1 MKMIK
6 NDTIANSELKYFT
19 PVAGIFVGVLLI
31 SNTVAGKFFSIGSL
45 SFPSGVILF
54 PVSYIFGDVL
64 TEVYGYAR
72 SRRIIW
78 TGVFAEILMAFFYW
92 LVLILP
98 PAAFWH
104 GQEAYSVVLGQV
116 PRTIVATITGYFAGE
131 FTNSFILAKLKIITK
146 GRYLW
151 VRTIGSTI
159 AGEGIDTVLFILIAF
174 AGIMPGNELLK
185 SIPAVYIFK
194 VLYEILATPLTYII
208 VRFLKRKEGMDI
220 YDYETN
226 FSPFKW

>member
-1 MKMIK
+1 M
-6 NDTIANSELKYFT
+6 NNEPRDLKYFT
-19 PVAGIFVGVLLI
+19 PIAGIFVGVLLI
-31 SNTVAGKFFSIGSL
+31 SNTVAGKFFSIGNF
-45 SFPSGVILF
+45 SFPSGVMLF

-64 TEVYGYAR
+64 TEVYGYER

-78 TGVFAEILMAFFYW
+78 TGVIAEILMALFYW

-98 PAAFWH
+98 PAPFWH
-104 GQEAYSVVLGQV
+104 KQEAFSIVLGQV
-116 PRTIVATITGYFAGE
+116 PRTIAATITGYFAGE
-131 FTNSFILAKLKIITK
+131 FTNSFIMAKLKIFTK

-159 AGEGIDTVLFILIAF
+159 AGEGIDTILFILIAF
-174 AGIMPGNELLK
+174 AGIMPGNELFK
-185 SIPAVYIFK
+185 TIPAVYIFK
-194 VLYEILATPLTYII
+194 VVYEILATPFTYII

-226 FSPFKW
+226 FSPFRW

>member
-1 MKMIK
+1 MKHE
-6 NDTIANSELKYFT
+6 TPELKYFT
-19 PVAGIFVGVLLI
+19 PIAGIFVAVLLI

-64 TEVYGYAR
+64 TEVYGYER

-92 LVLILP
+92 LVIMLP
-98 PAAFWH
+98 PSDFWH
-104 GQEAYSVVLGQV
+104 NQQAYKVVLGQV
-116 PRTIVATITGYFAGE
+116 PRTVVATIAGYFAGE
-131 FTNSFILAKLKIITK
+131 FTNSFIMAKLKIVTK

-159 AGEGIDTVLFILIAF
+159 AGEGIDTILFILIAF
-174 AGIMPGNELLK
+174 AGIMPANDLIK
-185 SIPAVYIFK
+185 TIPAVYVFK
-194 VLYEILATPLTYII
+194 VVYEILATPLTYVI
-208 VRFLKRKEGMDI
+208 VRFLKRKEGIDI
-220 YDYETN
+220 YDFGTN
-226 FSPFKW
+226 FSPFRW

>member
-1 MKMIK
+1 M
-6 NDTIANSELKYFT
+6 NETRELKYFT
-19 PVAGIFVGVLLI
+19 PIAGIFVGVLLI

-64 TEVYGYAR
+64 TEVYGYER

-78 TGVFAEILMAFFYW
+78 TGVFAEILMALFYS

-98 PAAFWH
+98 SASFWH
-104 GQEAYSVVLGQV
+104 DQEAFSVVLGQV
-116 PRTIVATITGYFAGE
+116 PRTVAATIAGYFAGE
-131 FTNSFILAKLKIITK
+131 FTNSFIMAKLKIYTR
-146 GRYLW
+146 GRFLW

-159 AGEGIDTVLFILIAF
+159 AGEGVDTILFIVIAF
-174 AGIMPGNELLK
+174 AGIMPGNELFR

-194 VLYEILATPLTYII
+194 VAYEILATPLTYSI
-208 VRFLKRKEGMDI
+208 VRFLKRKEGIDI

-226 FSPFKW
+226 FSPFRW

>member
-1 MKMIK
+1 MQPR
-6 NDTIANSELKYFT
+6 ELKYFT
-19 PVAGIFVGVLLI
+19 PIAGIFVGVLLI

-64 TEVYGYAR
+64 TEVYGYER

-78 TGVFAEILMAFFYW
+78 TGVFAEILMALFYS

-98 PAAFWH
+98 SASFWH
-104 GQEAYSVVLGQV
+104 DQEAFSVVLGQV
-116 PRTIVATITGYFAGE
+116 PRTVAATIAGYFAGE
-131 FTNSFILAKLKIITK
+131 FTNSFIMAKLKIYTS
-146 GRYLW
+146 GRFLW

-159 AGEGIDTVLFILIAF
+159 AGEGVDTILFIVIAF
-174 AGIMPGNELLK
+174 AGIMPGNELFR

-194 VLYEILATPLTYII
+194 VAYEILATPLTYSI
-208 VRFLKRKEGMDI
+208 VRFLKRKEGIDI

-226 FSPFKW
+226 FSPFRW

>member
-1 MKMIK
+1 MKNEIH
-6 NDTIANSELKYFT
+6 ELKYFT

-78 TGVFAEILMAFFYW
+78 TGVFAEIMMALFYW
-92 LVLILP
+92 LVVILP
-98 PAAFWH
+98 PASFWH
-104 GQEAYSVVLGQV
+104 EQEAYTVVLGQV
-116 PRTIVATITGYFAGE
+116 PRTVAATITGYFAGE
-131 FTNSFILAKLKIITK
+131 FTNSFIMAKLKIITK

-159 AGEGIDTVLFILIAF
+159 AGEGIDTVLFIVIAF
-174 AGIMPGNELLK
+174 AGLMPGNELFK
-185 SIPAVYIFK
+185 SIPVVYVFK
-194 VLYEILATPLTYII
+194 VAYEVLATPLTYLL

-226 FSPFKW
+226 FNPFKW

>member
-1 MKMIK
+1 MK
-6 NDTIANSELKYFT
+6 NETRELKYFT
-19 PVAGIFVGVLLI
+19 PIAGIFVAVLLI
-31 SNTVAGKFFSIGSL
+31 SNTVAGKFFSVGSL

-64 TEVYGYAR
+64 TEVYGYER

-98 PAAFWH
+98 PAPFWH
-104 GQEAYSVVLGQV
+104 GQNAFSEVLSQV
-116 PRTIVATITGYFAGE
+116 PRTVAATIAGYFAGE

-159 AGEGIDTVLFILIAF
+159 AGEGVDTVLFILIAF
-174 AGIMPGNELLK
+174 AGIMPGNELFK
-185 SIPAVYIFK
+185 AIPAVYIFK
-194 VLYEILATPLTYII
+194 VVYEILATPLTYII
-208 VRFLKRKEGMDI
+208 VRFLKRKEGIDI

-226 FSPFKW
+226 FSPFRW

>member
-1 MKMIK
+1 
-6 NDTIANSELKYFT
+6 
-19 PVAGIFVGVLLI
+19 
-31 SNTVAGKFFSIGSL
+31 
-45 SFPSGVILF
+45 
-54 PVSYIFGDVL
+54 
-64 TEVYGYAR
+64 
-72 SRRIIW
+72 
-78 TGVFAEILMAFFYW
+78 MAFFYW